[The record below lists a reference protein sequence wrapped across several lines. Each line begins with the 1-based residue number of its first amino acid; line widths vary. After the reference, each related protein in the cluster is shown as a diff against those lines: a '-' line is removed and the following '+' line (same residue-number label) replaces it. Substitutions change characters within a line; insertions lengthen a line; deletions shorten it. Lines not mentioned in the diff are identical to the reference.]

1 MTLAVTARGENK
13 LLAISGTNR
22 QELRR
27 LGPLLATLVTR
38 LEQ

>member
-1 MTLAVTARGENK
+1 MTLAVTARGERK
-13 LLAISGTNR
+13 LLAISGANR

-27 LGPLLATLVTR
+27 LAPLLATLLAR